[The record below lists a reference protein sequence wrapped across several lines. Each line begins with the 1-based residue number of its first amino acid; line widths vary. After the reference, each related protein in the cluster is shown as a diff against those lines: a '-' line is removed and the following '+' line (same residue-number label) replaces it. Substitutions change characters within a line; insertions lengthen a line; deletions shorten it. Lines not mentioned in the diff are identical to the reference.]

1 MFRLFSLIYTL
12 AGPTLAGIGVIATLT
27 MGMVDLKAILIAA
40 GAGAVLASPAAWII
54 AAKLREI

>member
-40 GAGAVLASPAAWII
+40 GAGAVLAIPAAWII